1 MITSVGTRDRAGRG
15 GTGEGEGEKSNT
27 NSASQVIRS
36 FYRGRASLQRLERES
51 MQCRPFPRQTGA
63 ATCVA
68 EGRVVAPSFLMPQAS
83 MPQAAEPVEQLLGG
97 SSLASPYPHVK
108 AEKNNDNRGRPTMRF
123 LSFPR
128 GAFLLSPR
136 EPSQWSLCLVHCAN
150 PGVAGP
156 SLLRPS
162 SSAHPPYFYTRIL
175 PSPSPY
181 ACESAFLA
189 SSSFRLRASFSC
201 LAFSMSILFWL
212 FSAW

>member
-123 LSFPR
+123 LSFQGVLFFDPLVSLPNGLCALYIVLIRESQAPR
-128 GAFLLSPR
+128 CYAAR
-136 EPSQWSLCLVHCAN
+136 LVH
-150 PGVAGP
+150 
-156 SLLRPS
+156 
-162 SSAHPPYFYTRIL
+162 PPPTSTHASPPPPPLMPASL
-175 PSPSPY
+175 PSWPP
-181 ACESAFLA
+181 
-189 SSSFRLRASFSC
+189 RAS
-201 LAFSMSILFWL
+201 A
-212 FSAW
+212 